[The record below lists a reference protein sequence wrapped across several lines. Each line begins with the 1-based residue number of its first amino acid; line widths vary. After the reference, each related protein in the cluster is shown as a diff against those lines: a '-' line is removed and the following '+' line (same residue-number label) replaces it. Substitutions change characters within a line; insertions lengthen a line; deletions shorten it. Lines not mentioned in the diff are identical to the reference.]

1 MDKRD
6 FENKDY
12 NQDIDKAQEDIQE
25 ENIQQN
31 VEQDRIEQVQIDA
44 DSTLELVEYEEDVYY
59 IEGDE
64 NAQVYDFNIEESAED
79 VPVEENKQSEDDVKR
94 EAKNVEFESV
104 PTCGKRK
111 RRKSS
116 NFIQVAVLLIICS
129 LLLGTSIGLGYKL
142 GENYFAFKDSNANQE
157 VDGVIPEAENTAS
170 DQNQGQISNAINNPI
185 NGGVSLADLAEN
197 TKKAVVAITS
207 HEITRNYLMGTVE
220 TPTSGTGIVYQMSKD
235 KIFIVTNS
243 HVVGEGKTSVK
254 FEHQSEPV
262 DVEFIGRDEVTDV
275 AVLSVKKSDLK
286 KEALSYIKPIKFAN
300 SDKVR
305 VGDFIMVVGNPLGYD
320 YTTTFGIVSGL
331 NRNTQLTSE
340 DLLIQVDAAVNRGNS
355 GGPLVNMSGEL
366 IGIINQKMNQ
376 MTAEGIGFAI
386 PSNRVMEDVKFLV
399 ENKENPSTSQAFLG
413 ITGEAIDESA
423 AQYYRLPLGV
433 LVRSTMEGSPAEKSG
448 IKEADIIVEA
458 DGKKITNMVE
468 LQRVIS
474 RKKPSDEIVVKILR
488 VQEGELNVKVT
499 LGDKSKFNLKY

>member
-6 FENKDY
+6 WENKDY
-12 NQDIDKAQEDIQE
+12 NQDIDEQRENIHEEDITNNE
-25 ENIQQN
+25 TIENT
-31 VEQDRIEQVQIDA
+31 
-44 DSTLELVEYEEDVYY
+44 SLEFVEYEE
-59 IEGDE
+59 E
-64 NAQVYDFNIEESAED
+64 AYDID
-79 VPVEENKQSEDDVKR
+79 GGDDVKIDDSDMPDYR
-94 EAKNVEFESV
+94 EDGLVEEPQQVGSDEMNPELKFAEVALASAGEGKKPKKSASFAK
-104 PTCGKRK
+104 
-111 RRKSS
+111 
-116 NFIQVAVLLIICS
+116 VAVLLLLCS
-129 LLLGTSIGLGYKL
+129 LILGTSIGLGYQL
-142 GENYFAFKDSNANQE
+142 GENYFASKDSNASKV
-157 VDGVIPEAENTAS
+157 VDGVISDVEQALS
-170 DQNQGQISNAINNPI
+170 DQNGGQIANAINNPL
-185 NGGVSLADLAEN
+185 NGSVSLADLAEN

-235 KIFIVTNS
+235 KVFIVTNS

-254 FEHQSEPV
+254 FEYQNEPV

-275 AVLSVKKSDLK
+275 AVLSVKKSDLN

-386 PSNRVMEDVKFLV
+386 PSNRVMEDIKFLV
-399 ENKENPSTSQAFLG
+399 ENKENPSSSQAFLG
-413 ITGEAIDESA
+413 ITGEAVDESA

-433 LVRSTMEGSPAEKSG
+433 LVRSTMENSPARAAG
-448 IKEADIIVEA
+448 LKEADIIFEV
-458 DGKKITNMVE
+458 DGKKISNMVE
-468 LQRVIS
+468 LQRIIS
-474 RKKPSDEIVVKILR
+474 RKKPGEQVDIKVLR
-488 VQEGELNVKVT
+488 VQEGELT
-499 LGDKSKFNLKY
+499 LKATLADKSKFNLKY